1 MSCISSYPI
10 FKICSIDNAR
20 STTGACLEYFLKNDI
35 LAHLERLCEADRP
48 HGIKGKTL
56 PLRKTRQLMKH
67 NLLAEVVKSIN
78 NLVVLLSERFLV
90 HNAVHRPLRRL
101 LRSCIGDEPE
111 ERLDGTRVFGAAGMS
126 NDMERGESN
135 EEIEGDL
142 VDLMCVLC
150 SKMRA

>member
-1 MSCISSYPI
+1 M
-10 FKICSIDNAR
+10 N
-20 STTGACLEYFLKNDI
+20 
-35 LAHLERLCEADRP
+35 
-48 HGIKGKTL
+48 
-56 PLRKTRQLMKH
+56 H
-67 NLLAEVVKSIN
+67 NHLAEVVKSIN

-111 ERLDGTRVFGAAGMS
+111 EKLDGTRVFGAAGMR
-126 NDMERGESN
+126 NGMKRGTSN
-135 EEIEGDL
+135 EDIEGDL